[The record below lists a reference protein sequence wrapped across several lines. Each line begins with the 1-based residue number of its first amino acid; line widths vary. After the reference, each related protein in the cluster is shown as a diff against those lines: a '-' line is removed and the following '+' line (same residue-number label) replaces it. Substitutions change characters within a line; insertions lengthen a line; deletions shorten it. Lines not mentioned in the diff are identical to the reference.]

1 MTSLQF
7 FLHKSD
13 CVLLAGK
20 RLTDSILSIRFVLVE
35 LGSPAGKCSK
45 SNLIKM
51 NLESNNSKQLK
62 NKRKFR
68 K

>member
-7 FLHKSD
+7 FLHISD
-13 CVLLAGK
+13 CVLFTGK
-20 RLTDSILSIRFVLVE
+20 ILTESILFIWLVLVE